1 MKGGMQKISMNIDN
15 YLEND
20 RAEPDSYQAVADFYR
35 DN

>member
-1 MKGGMQKISMNIDN
+1 MLPSKGWNAENIDN